1 MLNLDIIKTRLFSTL
16 FCGLICS
23 GFTQKNKVVQI
34 DISALL
40 NARPITT
47 LTGNKLVS
55 WTKGIDGGGDGDG
68 YLTQSAAKFNGDKDA
83 HALPDNPVFA
93 ANAQHPEILLH
104 YDNGDSVHN
113 QARFVSGEGEFTIR
127 VPKGHYSAIYL
138 GLTSSEGPSAL
149 EFELI
154 YTHKTATKIY
164 ELPDYYNNVFEQ
176 YADLSFV
183 ATDLAKWGKKNIMTE
198 KNHHN
203 IHLLELDID
212 PGQTLRS
219 IKVKKSKGG
228 YLMFWSATGVLA
240 N

>member
-1 MLNLDIIKTRLFSTL
+1 MKTRILLLSFIAITCCC
-16 FCGLICS
+16 FI
-23 GFTQKNKVVQI
+23 QKSKVIQI
-34 DISALL
+34 DISSLL

-47 LTGNKLVS
+47 LTSNKLIS

-68 YLTQSAAKFNGDKDA
+68 YLTQSAAEFNGDKDA

-93 ANAQHPEILLH
+93 ANAQHPEIVLH
-104 YDNGDSVHN
+104 YDNADSIHN

-149 EFELI
+149 EFDLV
-154 YTHKTATKIY
+154 YTNKTATQNY
-164 ELPDYYNNVFEQ
+164 ELPDYYNNASEK
-176 YADLSFV
+176 YTNLSFI
-183 ATDLAKWGKKNIMTE
+183 AADLAKWGKKNVMTE
-198 KNHHN
+198 KDHHS
-203 IHLLELDID
+203 IHLLKLDVD
-212 PGQTLRS
+212 PGQTLTS